1 MLLLVSRGGR
11 GVPLLR
17 GRCRKSST
25 IKASPPRLDHDADL
39 LIAGP
44 VIGSAPA
51 AAAARERSNGP
62 RATALLSLL
71 TSLLIVNVFLCRL
84 SRPVMAADAAAHLPI
99 ICIRQVAPACTP
111 TSPFPNCASIGSTVF
126 AADAAVAVTPT
137 PVDHSANQSA
147 ANSTLDAAP
156 QSPLALGFLWLPY
169 IIFTIVLYRASRLA
183 RNTVAETTS
192 VFSVAVLGS
201 WYLSRDTSVLMLVLQ
216 QWSCLYLCLV
226 GVERNVEHQHVTSP
240 LSLVPAIRLTHD
252 TFIPVQ

>member
-1 MLLLVSRGGR
+1 VLLLVSRGGR

-39 LIAGP
+39 LITGP

-84 SRPVMAADAAAHLPI
+84 SRPVMAADAA
-99 ICIRQVAPACTP
+99 
-111 TSPFPNCASIGSTVF
+111 
-126 AADAAVAVTPT
+126 VAVTPT

-169 IIFTIVLYRASRLA
+169 IIFTIVLHRASRLS

-240 LSLVPAIRLTHD
+240 LSLVSAIRLTHD